1 MLCKQLSPQLKNL
14 LKLNENIRLPL
25 PQRARRSRKKTN
37 SGNVGIRAIA
47 CGWETFLMLESQE
60 LLVCVCVCVCVGGGV
75 VEYFFY
81 SQTFKT

>member
-60 LLVCVCVCVCVGGGV
+60 LLVCGGVGSGCGWWVCVCGWGGGGR
-75 VEYFFY
+75 
-81 SQTFKT
+81 